1 MSAPSCSLLK
11 LSVSMVSVCADMN
24 YKISHRAAALSP
36 SLTLAID
43 SKAKQ
48 MKADGLD
55 VVGFGA
61 GEPDFDTPQ
70 PIKDAAI
77 KALNAGFTK
86 YTPSSG
92 IPELRQAIADKF
104 KRENGLS
111 YKASQIIVS
120 CGGKHSCYNV
130 ILATCE
136 EGDEVII
143 PAPYWLS
150 YPEMAKLASATPVIL
165 PTTDRTE
172 FKVTP
177 EQLRAA
183 ITPRTRLFV
192 LNSPS
197 NPTGSLYTRAE
208 IKALG
213 DICVE
218 KGVLIMSDEIY
229 EKLVYDGAEHTSV
242 ASFSQAHYDH
252 TIIVHG
258 LAKAYSMTGWRIG
271 MIAAPEPIAKAIDAV
286 QSHSTSNPT
295 SFAQKGAVAALNGP
309 QDHLKT
315 WLAEFNKRRTF
326 AWQKLNNIP
335 GVSCVNAKGAFYLF
349 PNISKTGLKST
360 EFCAKL
366 LEAEKVA
373 AVPGIAFGADDYIR
387 LSYATSMA
395 NLEKGLERLDRF
407 VKGLGKG

>member
-1 MSAPSCSLLK
+1 
-11 LSVSMVSVCADMN
+11 MN
-24 YKISHRAAALSP
+24 YSISRRAASLTP
-36 SLTLAID
+36 SLTLSID
-43 SKAKQ
+43 AKAKQ
-48 MKADGLD
+48 MKAEGQD

-70 PIKDAAI
+70 HIKDAAAA
-77 KALNAGFTK
+77 ALAAGFTK

-104 KRENGLS
+104 KRDNGLT
-111 YKASQIIVS
+111 YKPSQIIVS

-130 ILATCE
+130 ILATCQ

-150 YPEMAKLASATPVIL
+150 YPEMVKLAGGTPVIL
-165 PTTDRTE
+165 ATSDKTE

-177 EQLRAA
+177 EQLKAA

-197 NPTGSLYTRAE
+197 NPTGSLYSREE

-213 DICVE
+213 DLCVE

-229 EKLVYDGAEHTSV
+229 EKLVYDGATHSSV
-242 ASFSQAHYDH
+242 ASFSTAHYDH

-258 LAKAYSMTGWRIG
+258 LAKAYSMTGWRLG
-271 MIAAPEPIAKAIDAV
+271 YLAAPEPVAKAIDAI

-295 SFAQKGAVAALNGP
+295 SFAQKGGVAALNGP
-309 QDHLKT
+309 QDHLPI
-315 WLAEFNKRRTF
+315 WLAEYAKRRGY
-326 AWQKLNNIP
+326 AHGRLNSIP
-335 GVSCVNAKGAFYLF
+335 GISCVNAKGAFYLF
-349 PNISKTGLKST
+349 PNVSRLGLKST
-360 EFCAKL
+360 EFCSRL
-366 LEAEKVA
+366 LEQEKVA

-395 NLEKGLERLDRF
+395 NIEKGLDRIEKF
-407 VKGLGKG
+407 ARGLLKP

>member
-1 MSAPSCSLLK
+1 
-11 LSVSMVSVCADMN
+11 MN
-24 YKISHRAAALSP
+24 YKISKRAATLSP

-70 PIKDAAI
+70 HIKDAAA
-77 KALNAGFTK
+77 KALADGFTK
-86 YTPSSG
+86 YTPASG

-111 YKASQIIVS
+111 YKPSQIIVS

-150 YPEMAKLASATPVIL
+150 YPEMVKLAGATPVVIE
-165 PTTDRTE
+165 TTDKTE

-177 EQLRAA
+177 ESLRRA
-183 ITPRTRLFV
+183 ITPRTRLFI

-197 NPTGSLYTRAE
+197 NPTGSVYTPEE

-229 EKLVYDGAEHTSV
+229 EHLLYDGATHKSV
-242 ASFSQAHYDH
+242 ASFSPAHLEH
-252 TIIVHG
+252 TIVVHG
-258 LAKAYSMTGWRIG
+258 FAKAWSMTGWRLG
-271 MIAAPEPIAKAIDAV
+271 FLAAPEPIAKAIDAI

-295 SFAQKGAVAALNGP
+295 SFAQKGAVAALTGS
-309 QDHLKT
+309 QDHLPK
-315 WLAEFNKRRTF
+315 WLAEFNRRRTF
-326 AWQKLNNIP
+326 AWSKLNTIP
-335 GVSCVNAKGAFYLF
+335 GISCVNAKGAFYLF
-349 PNISKTGLKST
+349 PNISKTGLGST
-360 EFCAKL
+360 EFCARL
-366 LEAEKVA
+366 LEAEQVA
-373 AVPGIAFGADDYIR
+373 AVPGIAFGADDYLRI
-387 LSYATSMA
+387 SYATSMA
-395 NLEKGLERLDRF
+395 NIEKGLARLEKF
-407 VKGLGKG
+407 CQGLVK

>member
-1 MSAPSCSLLK
+1 
-11 LSVSMVSVCADMN
+11 MN
-24 YKISHRAAALSP
+24 YRISQRAASLSP
-36 SLTLAID
+36 SLTLVID
-43 SKAKQ
+43 SKAKA
-48 MKADGLD
+48 MKAAGED

-70 PIKDAAI
+70 HIKDACA
-77 KALNAGFTK
+77 KALADGFTK
-86 YTPSSG
+86 YTPAAG
-92 IPELRQAIADKF
+92 IPELRQAIADKH
-104 KRENGLS
+104 KRENDLT
-111 YKASQIIVS
+111 YKPSQIIVS

-130 ILATCE
+130 ILATCQ

-150 YPEMAKLASATPVIL
+150 YPEMVKLAGAKPVIL
-165 PTTDRTE
+165 ETSDKTE

-197 NPTGSLYTRAE
+197 NPTGSVYTPE
-208 IKALG
+208 ETKALG

-229 EKLVYDGAEHTSV
+229 EHLLYDGETVKSV

-258 LAKAYSMTGWRIG
+258 FAKAWSMTGWRLG
-271 MIAAPEPIAKAIDAV
+271 WCAAPELIAKAIDAV

-295 SFAQKGAVAALNGP
+295 SFAQKGAVAALTGS
-309 QDHLKT
+309 QEHLPK
-315 WLAEFNKRRTF
+315 WLAEFSKRRTYAF
-326 AWQKLNNIP
+326 NKLNSIP
-335 GVSCVNAKGAFYLF
+335 GITCVNAKGAFYLF
-349 PNISKTGLKST
+349 PNISQTGLKSAD
-360 EFCAKL
+360 FCAKL
-366 LEAEKVA
+366 LEQEKVA

-395 NLEKGLERLDRF
+395 NIEKGLARIENF
-407 VKGLGKG
+407 CKGLKK

>member
-1 MSAPSCSLLK
+1 
-11 LSVSMVSVCADMN
+11 MN
-24 YKISHRAAALSP
+24 YPIARRAASLSP

-48 MKADGLD
+48 MKAEGLD

-70 PIKDAAI
+70 HIKDAAA
-77 KALNAGFTK
+77 KALADGFTK

-104 KRENGLS
+104 QRENGLS
-111 YKASQIIVS
+111 YKPSQVIVS

-130 ILATCE
+130 ILATCQ

-150 YPEMAKLASATPVIL
+150 YPEMVKLAGATPVIL
-165 PTTDRTE
+165 PTTDQTE

-177 EQLRAA
+177 EQLLAA
-183 ITPRTRLFV
+183 LTPRSRLFI

-197 NPTGSLYTRAE
+197 NPTGTVYTPEE

-213 DICVE
+213 DICVDH
-218 KGVLIMSDEIY
+218 GVLIMSDEIY
-229 EKLVYDGAEHTSV
+229 EHLVYDGAVHRGV
-242 ASFSQAHYDH
+242 ATFSPKHQEH

-258 LAKAYSMTGWRIG
+258 FAKAWSMTGWRLG
-271 MIAAPEPIAKAIDAV
+271 FLAAPEPIAKAIDAV

-295 SFAQKGAVAALNGP
+295 SFAQKGGVAALNGS
-309 QDHLKT
+309 QAHLPG
-315 WLAEFNKRRTF
+315 WLAEYARRRSF
-326 AWQKLNNIP
+326 AWKALNAMP
-335 GVSCVNAKGAFYLF
+335 GITCANARGAFYLF
-349 PNISKTGLKST
+349 PNISRTGLKST
-360 EFCAKL
+360 EFCSRL
-366 LEAEKVA
+366 LEQHQVA

-387 LSYATSMA
+387 LSYATSLA
-395 NLEKGLERLDRF
+395 NIEKGLARMEKF
-407 VKGLGKG
+407 VASLNG

>member
-1 MSAPSCSLLK
+1 
-11 LSVSMVSVCADMN
+11 MN
-24 YKISHRAAALSP
+24 YKISQRAASLAP

-43 SKAKQ
+43 SKAKA
-48 MKADGLD
+48 MKAAGED

-70 PIKDAAI
+70 HIKDACA
-77 KALNAGFTK
+77 KALAAGFTK

-92 IPELRQAIADKF
+92 IPELREAIAAKF
-104 KRENGLS
+104 KNENGLT
-111 YKASQIIVS
+111 YKPSQIIVS

-136 EGDEVII
+136 PGDEVII

-150 YPEMAKLASATPVIL
+150 YPEMVKLAGAKPVIL
-165 PTTDRTE
+165 PTTDTTE

-177 EQLRAA
+177 GQLRAA
-183 ITPRTRLFV
+183 ITPNTRLFV

-197 NPTGSLYTRAE
+197 NPTGSVYTPEE

-218 KGVLIMSDEIY
+218 KNVLIMSDEIY
-229 EKLVYDGAEHTSV
+229 EHLLYDGARVKSV
-242 ASFSQAHYDH
+242 ASFSPAHYDH

-258 LAKAYSMTGWRIG
+258 LAKAYSMTGWRLG
-271 MIAAPEPIAKAIDAV
+271 FLAAPEPIAKAIDAV

-295 SFAQKGAVAALNGP
+295 SFAQKGGVAALTGS
-309 QDHLKT
+309 QEHLPA
-315 WLAEFNKRRTF
+315 WLIEFDKRRRF
-326 AWQKLNNIP
+326 AHAKLNGMP
-335 GVSCVNAKGAFYLF
+335 GITCVNAKGAFYLF
-349 PNISKTGLKST
+349 PNISQTGLKSS

-366 LEAEKVA
+366 LEQEKVA

-395 NLEKGLERLDRF
+395 NIEKGLERMDKFCRTL
-407 VKGLGKG
+407 VK